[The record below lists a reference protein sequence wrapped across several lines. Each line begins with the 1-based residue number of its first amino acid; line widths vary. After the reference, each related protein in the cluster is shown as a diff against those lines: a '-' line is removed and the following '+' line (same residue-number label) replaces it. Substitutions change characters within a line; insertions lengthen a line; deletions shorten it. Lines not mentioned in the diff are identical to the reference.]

1 MATAACPD
9 KVGFVASTVQLFVCT
24 NSSLSLPQASIYF
37 HVRVCVFLQSGA
49 SVITP
54 SFGYP
59 VAKVVVLHTSVT
71 VGSTKAGT
79 TLQMVPVIVTWPNT
93 VGLVTSTVHVFVCTN
108 GKLSFPQA
116 STYTQVLCWLLVQL
130 APSVMA

>member
-49 SVITP
+49 SVIAP

-59 VAKVVVLHTSVT
+59 VTSVAVPHASVT

-93 VGLVTSTVHVFVCTN
+93 VGLVTSTVHVLGCT
-108 GKLSFPQA
+108 KSSLMLPQG
-116 STYTQVLCWLLVQL
+116 STYLQVRVCVFLQL
-130 APSVMA
+130 GASAI